1 MKIGARG
8 LELIRQFEGC
18 HLTAYCDPVG
28 IWTIGYGHTATATEG
43 QTITQVRA
51 EGLLAADLEDAEQAV
66 NKLIT
71 APLSQSMLD
80 ALVSWTFNL
89 GRRRLSKSTMRKR
102 INDRRYIEA
111 TGEMIRW
118 YKTPGV
124 EWGLRKRRLA
134 EATLFMADPKP

>member
-8 LELIRQFEGC
+8 LQLIRQFEGC

-43 QTITQVRA
+43 QTITQMRA
-51 EGLLAADLEDAEQAV
+51 EGLLYADLEAAERAV
-66 NKLIT
+66 NHMIT
-71 APLSQSMLD
+71 ASLSQSMFD

-89 GRRRLSKSTMRKR
+89 GSGSLSRSTMRKR
-102 INDRRYIEA
+102 INDRRYIDA
-111 TGEMIRW
+111 TNEMIKW

-134 EATLFMADPKP
+134 EASLFMADPQP